1 MSKSPSP
8 ATDDVLGLESPLEA
22 LETSSDF
29 RGPVE
34 PMDGE
39 FCNDHLALIYE
50 SPADQFAAVVPFLR
64 QGLERGER
72 CVYVTDEA
80 SEAEV
85 RAALR
90 DGGIDVESATESGSL
105 VVETFQD
112 TYLRDGAFDVDGMMS
127 FYEDV
132 IQETTEEYEAFR
144 LAAEMSWILED
155 DVSIEDSMA
164 YESKV
169 NELFDDEDAIAVC
182 QYDRTEFPAEVIRDV
197 VRVHPH
203 LIYDNTVCH
212 NFYYTPPE
220 EFCGPNRPAHELDRM
235 LGTLL
240 DRTEAKT
247 ELRDRKRYQQR
258 QNEIISDPDR
268 SFEEKLDALFD
279 LGCERFDLEL
289 GGISRVDPDE
299 DRFVVE
305 RLSGDHDRFEPG
317 VELPLSE
324 TFCALPVRTESV
336 TGVTD
341 PELEGHDDIASY
353 REFDVRAYLGTYIE
367 IEGGSDRTFAF
378 IGSETRDE
386 PFSADER
393 EFLRS
398 MGQWAK
404 YELEQHERERELERT
419 VDRLETSNER
429 LEQFAYAASHDM
441 QEPLRMVSSYLQLIE
456 RRADDLS
463 GETREFLS
471 FAIDGADRMRA
482 MVDGLLAYSRV
493 QSDGD
498 PLEPVDL
505 EDVLADVRSDLQLR
519 LEETDADLDAEP
531 LPRVNGDGE
540 QLQQLFRNLIENAI
554 TYSGDEPPQVDVT
567 AERDGDEWTISVHDE
582 GIGIDP
588 AEQDRIFDL
597 FDRLHSREAYDG
609 TGIGLALC
617 ERIVERHGGEIRVD
631 SEPGE
636 GSTFSVTLP
645 AATTGGTD
653 P

>member
-1 MSKSPSP
+1 
-8 ATDDVLGLESPLEA
+8 L
-22 LETSSDF
+22 F
-29 RGPVE
+29 RS
-34 PMDGE
+34 
-39 FCNDHLALIYE
+39 H
-50 SPADQFAAVVPFLR
+50 S
-64 QGLERGER
+64 
-72 CVYVTDEA
+72 
-80 SEAEV
+80 
-85 RAALR
+85 
-90 DGGIDVESATESGSL
+90 
-105 VVETFQD
+105 
-112 TYLRDGAFDVDGMMS
+112 
-127 FYEDV
+127 
-132 IQETTEEYEAFR
+132 
-144 LAAEMSWILED
+144 
-155 DVSIEDSMA
+155 
-164 YESKV
+164 
-169 NELFDDEDAIAVC
+169 
-182 QYDRTEFPAEVIRDV
+182 
-197 VRVHPH
+197 
-203 LIYDNTVCH
+203 
-212 NFYYTPPE
+212 
-220 EFCGPNRPAHELDRM
+220 
-235 LGTLL
+235 
-240 DRTEAKT
+240 
-247 ELRDRKRYQQR
+247 
-258 QNEIISDPDR
+258 
-268 SFEEKLDALFD
+268 
-279 LGCERFDLEL
+279 
-289 GGISRVDPDE
+289 
-299 DRFVVE
+299 
-305 RLSGDHDRFEPG
+305 
-317 VELPLSE
+317 SE
-324 TFCALPVRTESV
+324 TLCALPARKKGV
-336 TGVTD
+336 TGITD
-341 PELEGHDDIASY
+341 PELEGYDDIATC

-367 IEGGSDRTFAF
+367 IDGGSDRTFAF
-378 IGSETRDE
+378 VGSETRDK

-398 MGQWAK
+398 MGQWVK

-456 RRADDLS
+456 RRSDDLS
-463 GETREFLS
+463 KETREFLS

-498 PLEPVDL
+498 PLEPVEL

-531 LPRVNGDGE
+531 LPRVRGDGD

-567 AERDGDEWTISVHDE
+567 AERNDDEWTVSVHDQ

-645 AATTGGTD
+645 AATTGATD